1 MRGAV
6 ASGAAEGSSL
16 SRGARLA
23 LALAVV
29 VAIEGLLQIAACSSE
44 RVAILLS
51 SGVSRTIPD
60 ARLGTR
66 PNPALR
72 EHDSHGWR
80 NAEHPARVDVV
91 VIGDSQ
97 TYGSEVAR
105 EQAWPQ
111 RLAEQ
116 LGRST
121 YNLALGG
128 YGPVQYL
135 RLMDDA
141 LALDPRLVLI
151 GLYAGNDLADAYN
164 AVHLRGLADELLPE
178 PSARQALE
186 DVAAERGDLA
196 DAWLATGAARR
207 GPVRVALRSYLTDPV
222 EHHSR
227 LFGLWRALVRALSP
241 PGPASASA
249 GASARPWTY
258 YAQKVARVEPE
269 LLLPVHDERTGTILT
284 PAARAAVLDARDPRV
299 VEGLRISLA
308 ALDAAARRCV
318 GRCRVVV
325 VGIPTKELVFADLA
339 TTTAIALPG
348 AFTQLVADERNFWSE
363 VRAFLLRQ
371 EIDFIDTLPALRAAL
386 ARGENPYAPDW
397 NGHPNALGNDV
408 IALAVSRAPQVG
420 PAAAALRH

>member
-1 MRGAV
+1 V
-6 ASGAAEGSSL
+6 ASTASEESNLG
-16 SRGARLA
+16 RGARLA

-29 VAIEGLLQIAACSSE
+29 IAIEGLLQIAACSSE
-44 RVAILLS
+44 RVTILLS

-66 PNPALR
+66 PNPALL
-72 EHDSHGWR
+72 EHDAHGWR
-80 NAEHPARVDVV
+80 NAEHPARADVV

-97 TYGSEVAR
+97 TYGSEVTR

-111 RLAEQ
+111 RLAAQ

-141 LALDPRLVLI
+141 LALEPRLVLI

-164 AVHLRGLADELLPE
+164 AVHLRGLGDELLPD

-186 DVAAERGDLA
+186 TVAAERGDLA
-196 DAWLATGAARR
+196 DAWLATGRARR
-207 GPVRVALRSYLTDPV
+207 GPVRAALRRTLTDPI
-222 EHHSR
+222 EQHSR

-241 PGPASASA
+241 PGPTPASA
-249 GASARPWTY
+249 GANARPWTY
-258 YAQKVARVEPE
+258 YAQKVAHVEPE
-269 LLLPVHDERTGTILT
+269 LLLPVHDDRAGTILT
-284 PAARAAVLDARDPRV
+284 PAARAAVLDARDPRIQ
-299 VEGLRISLA
+299 EGLRISLA
-308 ALDAAARRCV
+308 ALDLAAHRCAARCQ
-318 GRCRVVV
+318 VVV

-339 TTTAIALPG
+339 TTNAVELPG
-348 AFTQLVADERNFWSE
+348 ALTQLLADERGFWSD
-363 VRAFLLRQ
+363 VQIFLGERR
-371 EIDFIDTLPALRAAL
+371 IGFIDTLPALRASL

-397 NGHPNALGNDV
+397 NGHPNPIGNDV
-408 IALAVSRAPQVG
+408 IARVVSRSPRVE
-420 PAAAALRH
+420 PAASAAGR